1 MAQCEFHKQDN
12 SACGAKAM
20 RGAKFCF
27 SHNPAAATKKRAAVT
42 KGGTN
47 RRTARKVS
55 QPPAATT
62 INSVADVQALMFKTL
77 ADFRNGLIDDTAAKT
92 IGYLGG
98 VAVKVAET
106 VGLAQRLEELM
117 EHVVEVDKRLK
128 DYDAT
133 AARA

>member
-1 MAQCEFHKQDN
+1 
-12 SACGAKAM
+12 M

-42 KGGTN
+42 KGGKN
-47 RRTARKVS
+47 RRTARKVN

-106 VGLAQRLEELM
+106 VGLAQRLEDLM

>member
-1 MAQCEFHKQDN
+1 MAQCEFHKQDD

-20 RGAKFCF
+20 RGEKFCF
-27 SHNPAAATKKRAAVT
+27 SHNPAAAAKKRDAVT
-42 KGGTN
+42 KGGKN
-47 RRTARKVS
+47 RRTARKVN
-55 QPPAATT
+55 QPPAATA
-62 INSVADVQALMFKTL
+62 INSVVDVQTLMFKTL

-92 IGYLGG
+92 IGYLSG

-106 VGLAQRLEELM
+106 VGLAQRLEELL

-133 AARA
+133 TARA